1 MKIIFL
7 GPPGVGKGTQAKEAA
22 SAIGIPHISTGEILR
37 GAVEAGSD
45 LGNQAKAYMDKG
57 ELVPDELVVAMVAE
71 RLVEPDCT
79 NGYLLDGFPRTIA
92 QATALDVKL
101 AERNET
107 IDRVLYFS
115 APDDVLVRRLSGRR
129 ACPECKA
136 GFHVEAMPPKT
147 EGVCDACGAQL
158 IQRDDDQPETI
169 KNRLEVYA
177 AQTASLIDYYQT
189 AGSLVEIDSAGDVD
203 EIAGDVAQALAA

>member
-92 QATALDVKL
+92 QATALDAKL
-101 AERNET
+101 AERDEA
-107 IDRVLYFS
+107 IDKVLYFS
-115 APDDVLVRRLSGRR
+115 APDDVLIRRLSGRR
-129 ACPECKA
+129 SCPACRA

-147 EGVCDACGAQL
+147 EGVCDECGTPL

-169 KNRLEVYA
+169 KNRLDVYA

-189 AGSLVEIDSAGDVD
+189 AGSLVEIDSTGSVD
-203 EIAGDVAQALAA
+203 GIAGDVALALAA

>member
-22 SAIGIPHISTGEILR
+22 SAIEIPHISTGEILR
-37 GAVEAGSD
+37 GAVQAGSD
-45 LGNQAKAYMDKG
+45 LGTQAKTYMDKG
-57 ELVPDELVVAMVAE
+57 ELVPDELVVAMVAQ

-92 QATALDVKL
+92 QATALDAKL

-107 IDRVLYFS
+107 VDKVLYFS
-115 APDDVLVRRLSGRR
+115 APDDVLIRRLSGRR
-129 ACPECKA
+129 SCPECQA
-136 GFHVEAMPPKT
+136 GFHIEAMPPKT
-147 EGVCDACGAQL
+147 EGVCDECGAQL

-177 AQTASLIDYYQT
+177 AQTAALIDYYQT
-189 AGSLVEIDSAGDVD
+189 TGTLVEVDSAGSAD
-203 EIAGDVAQALAA
+203 EIAVDVAQALAA

>member
-71 RLVEPDCT
+71 RLVEPDCA